1 MSRSKKPII
10 PLCRSDFLQD
20 FTIEF
25 GRQLKPIR
33 YGVFSIEFS
42 LDIEEVGD
50 KALERLTI
58 WLTSCTRTTITLW
71 ENRSVWINL
80 TLLAPKHTKN
90 FHISFYPD
98 CSHLTPLGIV
108 DALRETESAST
119 SLLYGESPITYLRKI
134 WRYDGQ
140 FETNGI
146 LKLEQKGSTS

>member
-1 MSRSKKPII
+1 MSRWKKPII

-20 FTIEF
+20 FSIEF

-33 YGVFSIEFS
+33 YQVSSVEFS
-42 LDIEEVGD
+42 LDIAEAD
-50 KALERLTI
+50 QALERLTI
-58 WLTSCTRTTITLW
+58 WLTAVGIRTTITLW

-80 TLLAPKHTKN
+80 TLLAPKHRKN
-90 FHISFYPD
+90 FHISFYPN

-108 DALRETESAST
+108 DALRETESASFAM
-119 SLLYGESPITYLRKI
+119 SDGELPIPSLRKI

-146 LKLEQKGSTS
+146 LNPEQKG